1 MLESKFKV
9 IQDAFTHAIRAEN
22 FEAVSGVE
30 DRRLNIYRELFYNNI
45 ESFISGT
52 FPVLKE
58 CTPSDKWHKIV
69 RRFFIEHEA
78 KSPYFL
84 EISEEFLDFLAADTE
99 ITLELPAYAYALAH
113 WEWMELFADAYI
125 ETQDN
130 ACSVINFEHD
140 ILTTIEC
147 AWLQAYEYA
156 VHKIEVEAEVEQAPT
171 FLLIYRDIEDE
182 VGFIEL
188 NPLSYLLFEALQNNT
203 QLTIE
208 SIVQEIAASHAMP
221 LQQLLAGAY
230 ETISQW
236 ADLKLIKQV
245 S

>member
-1 MLESKFKV
+1 MSESEFKD
-9 IQDAFTHAIRAEN
+9 IQDVFTHAIRAEK

-30 DRRLNIYRELFYNNI
+30 DRRLNIYRELFYNNV
-45 ESFISGT
+45 ENFISGT

-69 RRFFIEHEA
+69 RRFFIEHEST
-78 KSPYFL
+78 SPYFL
-84 EISEEFLDFLAADTE
+84 EISEEFLNFLAADTQN
-99 ITLELPAYAYALAH
+99 TLELPAYAYALAH

-125 ETQDN
+125 ETQN
-130 ACSVINFEHD
+130 NTYSAINLEND
-140 ILTTIEC
+140 ILTSVEC

-156 VHKIEVEAEVEQAPT
+156 VHKIDAHEHIEQVPT
-171 FLLIYRDIEDE
+171 FLLIYRDAHQE

-188 NPLSYLLFEALQNNT
+188 NPLSYLLFEALQNNKE
-203 QLTIE
+203 LTIKDM
-208 SIVQEIAASHAMP
+208 VQGIATTHAMS
-221 LQQLLAGAY
+221 LEQLLGGAY

-245 S
+245 N